1 MSAPKLV
8 TWDDNYRLM
17 VRLFDAPLTH
27 VLISG
32 RPEPRTDF
40 LQQHALAV
48 NREVECDTCRYI
60 GFLVKALR
68 FRSALVRFPAL
79 LHVLKRPASI
89 PLLSYTMNLAQ
100 LLTVSYAPKP
110 LSESL
115 FQPADDE
122 EGEEG
127 EVDDEMDDAMEE
139 NDDE

>member
-60 GFLVKALR
+60 GFLVKC
-68 FRSALVRFPAL
+68 
-79 LHVLKRPASI
+79 RPASI

>member
-48 NREVECDTCRYI
+48 NREVECDTC
-60 GFLVKALR
+60 
-68 FRSALVRFPAL
+68 RSALVRFPAL